1 MTKRTIWHVEDE
13 VGYHRALRDAINLEH
28 DLFIAERFGTVE
40 DLLASLSLPHKVD
53 LILLDLNLPKIH
65 GVDGIRLIKQADP
78 DVPIVALTVM
88 DEHVEMRDCLL
99 NGAVSFITK
108 GAKPEQI
115 AQAIRA
121 ALLDIA
127 CLSPDALRAILQKA
141 DLFHRS
147 GQLAQP
153 LSKREMEVISLMAK
167 GKGRQAM
174 SEDLNISEHTVDSH
188 IRSLYKKLNASNN
201 VEAVSVAIR
210 RGVI

>member
-1 MTKRTIWHVEDE
+1 
-13 VGYHRALRDAINLEH
+13 
-28 DLFIAERFGTVE
+28 
-40 DLLASLSLPHKVD
+40 
-53 LILLDLNLPKIH
+53 
-65 GVDGIRLIKQADP
+65 
-78 DVPIVALTVM
+78 
-88 DEHVEMRDCLL
+88 MRDCLL